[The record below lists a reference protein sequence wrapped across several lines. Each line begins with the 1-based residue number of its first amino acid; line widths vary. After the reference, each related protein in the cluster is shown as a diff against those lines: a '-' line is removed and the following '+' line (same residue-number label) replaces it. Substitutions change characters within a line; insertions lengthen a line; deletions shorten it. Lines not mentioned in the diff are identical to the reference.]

1 MISTQVD
8 AVLPAVIEA
17 FKRPAD
23 DRRTRPT
30 RCRVLDGRYDVTRG
44 VVAVV
49 QVVDGSL
56 REGDR
61 IAFLGGDGKEHTV
74 QELGLLTPAHHRT
87 GFLNA
92 GCVGYLVAGLR
103 DVRQARVGDT
113 LCLATERDRLEPV
126 DPLPSATQP
135 GLFASVF
142 PPDGGLFD
150 EMARAVDRCVE
161 INRCVGCSH
170 LGDDAAVL
178 APASEEESAPPHH
191 RTDVASMA

>member
-1 MISTQVD
+1 M
-8 AVLPAVIEA
+8 LPAVIEA

-61 IAFLGGDGKEHTV
+61 TAFLGGDGKEHTV

-92 GCVGYLVAGLR
+92 GCVGYLVPSRRLNF
-103 DVRQARVGDT
+103 RVGVNV
-113 LCLATERDRLEPV
+113 A
-126 DPLPSATQP
+126 
-135 GLFASVF
+135 
-142 PPDGGLFD
+142 
-150 EMARAVDRCVE
+150 ARGAVDTKETPSTRATD
-161 INRCVGCSH
+161 RTTRRW
-170 LGDDAAVL
+170 L
-178 APASEEESAPPHH
+178 AFA
-191 RTDVASMA
+191 T

>member
-1 MISTQVD
+1 MLTAKRRRVD
-8 AVLPAVIEA
+8 GCCCDHHA
-17 FKRPAD
+17 FKQPAD
-23 DRRTRPT
+23 DRRTKPT

-49 QVVDGSL
+49 QVVDGAL
-56 REGDR
+56 QEGDR

-103 DVRQARVGDT
+103 DVCQARVGDT
-113 LCLATERDRLEPV
+113 LCLAAERDRLEPV
-126 DPLPSATQP
+126 DPLPPATRP

-142 PPDGGLFD
+142 PPDGGFSPESQGSKSCHAAYELNTQVCSTRC
-150 EMARAVDRCVE
+150 RAPLIDSR
-161 INRCVGCSH
+161 
-170 LGDDAAVL
+170 
-178 APASEEESAPPHH
+178 
-191 RTDVASMA
+191 